1 MADLKTMT
9 EEREEWR
16 TALAEGDGGIAGQIC
31 AAALDD
37 VDTLLAENAK
47 LRSGIGVAPCIKCA
61 DVVQVMHRRAQKAEG
76 ELAKIG
82 GEPGGL
88 AYLRNEHYRR
98 GDVDIENAKLRAE
111 NARLR
116 AAEAEG
122 ERLRA
127 LAAEARDMLRAMP
140 WRRGGDA
147 LVARLDRAALGEP

>member
-1 MADLKTMT
+1 MRRAPERDGDAGERKVARARGSRAGGADGAVA
-9 EEREEWR
+9 R
-16 TALAEGDGGIAGQIC
+16 GGARAVARAVPLI
-31 AAALDD
+31 LDD
-37 VDTLLAENAK
+37 VDTLL
-47 LRSGIGVAPCIKCA
+47 
-61 DVVQVMHRRAQKAEG
+61 
-76 ELAKIG
+76 
-82 GEPGGL
+82 
-88 AYLRNEHYRR
+88 
-98 GDVDIENAKLRAE
+98 AE

>member
-1 MADLKTMT
+1 MGELKASPLDRLYLVGAIHRMN
-9 EEREEWR
+9 ER
-16 TALAEGDGGIAGQIC
+16 TG
-31 AAALDD
+31 AAAERILSDH
-37 VDTLLAENAK
+37 DTLL
-47 LRSGIGVAPCIKCA
+47 
-61 DVVQVMHRRAQKAEG
+61 
-76 ELAKIG
+76 
-82 GEPGGL
+82 
-88 AYLRNEHYRR
+88 
-98 GDVDIENAKLRAE
+98 AE